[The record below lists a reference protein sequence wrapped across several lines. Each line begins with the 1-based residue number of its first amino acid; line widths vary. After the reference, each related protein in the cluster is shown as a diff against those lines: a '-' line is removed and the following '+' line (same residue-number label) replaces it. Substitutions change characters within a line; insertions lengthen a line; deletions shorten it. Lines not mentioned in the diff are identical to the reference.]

1 MRRLMLTGLE
11 SDEPKAPES
20 DETKGFLNL
29 AIADETKGFL
39 NFVHNESENNHE

>member
-1 MRRLMLTGLE
+1 MLTGLE

-20 DETKGFLNL
+20 DEPKAPLNL